1 MAAQGPQLLQ
11 QLLLLFLVSGV
22 GTSSP
27 AALGRISPS
36 VPSLGVRVS
45 SPSGFRGSDN
55 STVLSGKASP
65 TTALGGNDFSPGA
78 PRERTQPPAVQDLK
92 ESPLQVP
99 SRQSSPRVAEGPLSV
114 LVGSPISLRLSPAPA
129 LDPPSLV
136 VVWRRGTTVLAAGTL
151 GSEAAPPSL
160 APDYRTRLHFD
171 QETGGLDL
179 EQAELADSG
188 HYTAELIHAGRERE
202 LREVAV
208 YVYEPLPQLAM
219 APADPVTEEGAPEL
233 RLRCVGARASQGQ
246 LNWSQGGRLLEAGPG
261 DGEGSARLR
270 TDGIDLVIVRPQRTD
285 QANYTCRVQSPF
297 GASEATAAVTVLYG
311 PDPPVITVS
320 SDRDASPAHY
330 VSVGSNVT
338 LRCNAASRP
347 PAELS
352 WSLAD
357 PREAAVPAGPRLLL
371 PGVGPAHA
379 GAYACLAAN
388 PRTGLRR
395 RGLLNLTVAAPPPG
409 SPRCSLQ
416 GSPGDRN
423 LLLGCT
429 WPGGIPGA
437 SVQWMGLPPDVPASP
452 ASSSLFVSVPARPQL
467 SGVTFT
473 CLGRHLAA
481 TRSCSVTPKAPQEV
495 LLRLETEK
503 SASGEALVT
512 LEASGCP
519 PPARVAWAREGRPL
533 APGGGGRLKLSPD
546 GHKLL
551 LGNFSLEH
559 DVGNYSVLCS
569 GALGAGGNR
578 ITLIGPSISSWRLQ
592 PADGA
597 AVLTWD
603 VERGCVVSGFEVQAR
618 TEKPEAGA
626 TGLSGGAWTS
636 LLLLGPQERSAVVL
650 LPSQPPGPWK
660 LRVLPTLGGQPGTP
674 SSSRSYRA
682 GPILGPGAIAGIVLG
697 SLLALALLTALLVLL
712 GCCACRLWGNSMKK
726 PLIFPPAVFTPEK
739 KTESVTSLGSP
750 QPSPNGFVTEPS
762 PTWACPVVVPSQVTA
777 ASPKGVHRT
786 VRSATQV

>member
-1 MAAQGPQLLQ
+1 MAVQGPLQ
-11 QLLLLFLVSGV
+11 QLLLLFLVPGM

-27 AALGRISPS
+27 AALGRMSPS

-45 SPSGFRGSDN
+45 SPSGFRGSN
-55 STVLSGKASP
+55 STVLNGKASP
-65 TTALGGNDFSPGA
+65 STALGGNASSPG
-78 PRERTQPPAVQDLK
+78 ERPPAPTVQDLK
-92 ESPLQVP
+92 EPPLQVP
-99 SRQSSPRVAEGPLSV
+99 SGWSSPRVPGGPLSV
-114 LVGSPISLRLSPAPA
+114 LVGSPISLQLAPAPA
-129 LDPPSLV
+129 LGPPSVV

-151 GSEAAPPSL
+151 GSEAAAPSL

-171 QETGGLDL
+171 QATGGLVL
-179 EQAELADSG
+179 EQAEVADSG
-188 HYTAELIHAGRERE
+188 LYTAELIHAGRERE
-202 LREVAV
+202 LREVTV
-208 YVYEPLPQLAM
+208 YVYEPLPQLAV
-219 APADPVTEEGAPEL
+219 APEAPVTEEGAPEL
-233 RLRCVGARASQGQ
+233 RLRCVGARPSQGQ
-246 LNWSQGGRLLEAGPG
+246 LSWSQGGRLLEAGPG
-261 DGEGSARLR
+261 DGEGPARLR
-270 TDGIDLVIVRPQRTD
+270 TDGVYLVIARPQRTD
-285 QANYTCRVQSPF
+285 QANYTCRVKSPF

-320 SDRDASPAHY
+320 SDRDASPDRY
-330 VSVGSNVT
+330 VSLGSNVT

-371 PGVGPAHA
+371 PSVGLAHA
-379 GAYACLAAN
+379 GAYACIASN
-388 PRTGLRR
+388 PRTGFRR

-416 GSPGDRN
+416 GSPGDRS

-429 WPGGIPGA
+429 WPGGVPEA
-437 SVQWMGLPPDVPASP
+437 SVQWTGLPPNVPAGP
-452 ASSSLFVSVPARPQL
+452 ASSELLVSVPAQPQL

-495 LLRLETEK
+495 LLRLETQK
-503 SASGEALVT
+503 SESGEALVT
-512 LEASGCP
+512 LEATGCP
-519 PPARVAWAREGRPL
+519 LPARVAWAREGRPL

-578 ITLIGPSISSWRLQ
+578 ITLTGPSISSWRLQ

-618 TEKPEAGA
+618 TEKPEVGA
-626 TGLSGGAWTS
+626 KGLSGGAWTS
-636 LLLLGPQERSAVVL
+636 LLLLGPKERSAVVL

-660 LRVLPTLGGQPGTP
+660 LRVLPTLGSQPGTP

-682 GPILGPGAIAGIVLG
+682 G
-697 SLLALALLTALLVLL
+697 
-712 GCCACRLWGNSMKK
+712 NSMKK
-726 PLIFPPAVFTPEK
+726 PLIFTPEILTPEK
-739 KTESVTSLGSP
+739 KTQSVISVETPQSSP
-750 QPSPNGFVTEPS
+750 HGFATETS
-762 PTWACPVVVPSQVTA
+762 PTWTCPVSVPSKVPA
-777 ASPKGVHRT
+777 ASPSGVHRT

>member
-1 MAAQGPQLLQ
+1 MATQGPQPLQ

-27 AALGRISPS
+27 AALGGRISPS
-36 VPSLGVRVS
+36 PPFLGKGHPFSSRPNAAPSAR
-45 SPSGFRGSDN
+45 
-55 STVLSGKASP
+55 ASP
-65 TTALGGNDFSPGA
+65 ATDLGGNASPGNS
-78 PRERTQPPAVQDLK
+78 RER
-92 ESPLQVP
+92 SPSPTAQGSKSSSLQVP
-99 SRQSSPRVAEGPLSV
+99 SGWSSPQVARSPLSV
-114 LVGSPISLRLSPAPA
+114 LVGSPISLRLAPAPA
-129 LDPPSLV
+129 LGPPSPL
-136 VVWRRGTTVLAAGTL
+136 VVWRRGPTVLAAGTL
-151 GSEAAPPSL
+151 GSEAALPSL
-160 APDYRTRLHFD
+160 APAYRARLRFD
-171 QETGGLDL
+171 QATGGLDL

-188 HYTAELIHAGRERE
+188 HYTAEVIHAGRERE
-202 LREVAV
+202 LRQITVN
-208 YVYEPLPQLAM
+208 VYEPVPQLAV

-233 RLRCVGARASQGQ
+233 RLRCLGARPGQGQ
-246 LNWSQGGRLLEAGPG
+246 LSWSRGGRPLEAASGDDEGP
-261 DGEGSARLR
+261 ARLR
-270 TDGIDLVIVRPQRTD
+270 TNGVDLVIARPKRTD

-297 GASEATAAVTVLYG
+297 GVSEATAAVTVLYG

-330 VSVGSNVT
+330 VLVGSNVT
-338 LRCNAASRP
+338 LRCDVASRP

-357 PREAAVPAGPRLLL
+357 PGEAAVPAGPRLLL
-371 PGVGPAHA
+371 PGVGPAHT
-379 GAYACLAAN
+379 GTYACLAAN

-416 GSPGDRN
+416 GSSGDRS

-429 WPGGIPGA
+429 WPGGVPGA
-437 SVQWMGLPPDVPASP
+437 SVQWTGLPPDVPAGP
-452 ASSSLFVSVPARPQL
+452 APTSLFVTVPARPQL

-503 SASGEALVT
+503 SRSGEALVT
-512 LEASGCP
+512 LEATGCP

-546 GHKLL
+546 GRRLL

-569 GALGAGGNR
+569 GALGAGGDR
-578 ITLIGPSISSWRLQ
+578 ITLIGPSVSSWRLQ

-636 LLLLGPQERSAVVL
+636 LLLLGPGERSAVVL
-650 LPSQPPGPWK
+650 LPPSPPGPWK
-660 LRVLPTLGGQPGTP
+660 FRVLPTLGGQPGIP
-674 SSSRSYRA
+674 SSGRSYQA
-682 GPILGPGAIAGIVLG
+682 GPVLGPGAIAGIVLG
-697 SLLALALLTALLVLL
+697 SLLGLSLLAALLVLL
-712 GCCACRLWGNSMKK
+712 GCCACRLWGKNMKK
-726 PLIFPPAVFTPEK
+726 QKPPIFPPATSTPEK
-739 KTESVTSLGSP
+739 NTQNVTPVEVP
-750 QPSPNGFVTEPS
+750 QPSSHGFSTEPS
-762 PTWACPVVVPSQVTA
+762 PTWASPVTVSSQVTSA
-777 ASPKGVHRT
+777 NPKGVHRT

>member
-1 MAAQGPQLLQ
+1 MATQGPQPLQ

-27 AALGRISPS
+27 AALGGRISPS
-36 VPSLGVRVS
+36 VPSLGVRLS
-45 SPSGFRGSDN
+45 SPSGFRGSN

-65 TTALGGNDFSPGA
+65 ATALGGNASSPGA
-78 PRERTQPPAVQDLK
+78 PREKTPSPTVQDLK
-92 ESPLQVP
+92 EPPLQVP
-99 SRQSSPRVAEGPLSV
+99 SGWSSPRIAGGPLSV
-114 LVGSPISLRLSPAPA
+114 LVGSPISLRLAPAPA
-129 LDPPSLV
+129 LGPPSPV

-151 GSEAAPPSL
+151 GSKAAPPSL
-160 APDYRTRLHFD
+160 APDYRTRLRFD
-171 QETGGLDL
+171 QATGGLDL

-202 LREVAV
+202 LRNVTV
-208 YVYEPLPQLAM
+208 YVYEPLPRLTV
-219 APADPVTEEGAPEL
+219 APADPVTEEGTPEL
-233 RLRCVGARASQGQ
+233 RLRCVGARPSQGQ
-246 LNWSQGGRLLEAGPG
+246 LSWSQGERPLEAGPG
-261 DGEGSARLR
+261 DGEGPARLR
-270 TDGIDLVIVRPQRTD
+270 TDGIDLVITRPKRTD

-320 SDRDASPAHY
+320 SDRDASPARY
-330 VSVGSNVT
+330 VSMGSNVT
-338 LRCNAASRP
+338 LRCDAASRP

-409 SPRCSLQ
+409 SPRCSIQ
-416 GSPGDRN
+416 ASPGDRS

-429 WPGGIPGA
+429 WPGGVPGA
-437 SVQWMGLPPDVPASP
+437 SVQWTGLPPDVPASP
-452 ASSSLFVSVPARPQL
+452 SPSSLFVSVPARPQL
-467 SGVTFT
+467 SGLTFT

-481 TRSCSVTPKAPQEV
+481 TRSCSVTPKAPEEV
-495 LLRLETEK
+495 LLKLKTEK
-503 SASGEALVT
+503 STSGEALVT
-512 LEASGCP
+512 LEATGCP

-546 GHKLL
+546 GHRLL

-578 ITLIGPSISSWRLQ
+578 ITL
-592 PADGA
+592 
-597 AVLTWD
+597 T
-603 VERGCVVSGFEVQAR
+603 
-618 TEKPEAGA
+618 
-626 TGLSGGAWTS
+626 
-636 LLLLGPQERSAVVL
+636 
-650 LPSQPPGPWK
+650 
-660 LRVLPTLGGQPGTP
+660 
-674 SSSRSYRA
+674 

-697 SLLALALLTALLVLL
+697 SLLALSLLAALLVLL
-712 GCCACRLWGNSMKK
+712 GCCACRLWGNNMKK
-726 PLIFPPAVFTPEK
+726 PLIFLPATFTPEK
-739 KTESVTSLGSP
+739 KTRSVTSVGAPQSSP
-750 QPSPNGFVTEPS
+750 SGFAMEPS
-762 PTWACPVVVPSQVTA
+762 PTWACPVLVPSQVTA